1 VNLDAEFIQ
10 CCFSLLFHVHSS
22 SRENV
27 SCLNRQV
34 HHDTLLYLTFASL
47 FWCIIT
53 AAALLLIHCYSWKV
67 RSRPWRPPHR
77 LWVCPFR
84 HFSFSNSWTIFTK
97 CSINSW
103 TIFTKCSINRWTIF
117 TKCSISS
124 WTTFTKCRINIM
136 LLMDTLMPYIFN
148 LLQLLIAILLKRE
161 LVRRERH

>member
-1 VNLDAEFIQ
+1 MNLVVEFVQ
-10 CCFSLLFHVHSS
+10 CCFILLFHVHSS

-34 HHDTLLYLTFASL
+34 HHDTLLCLTFASL

-53 AAALLLIHCYSWKV
+53 AAVLLLIIHCYSWKLK
-67 RSRPWRPPHR
+67 SRPWRSPHR

-97 CSINSW
+97 CSVNSWTTSTKCSINSW
-103 TIFTKCSINRWTIF
+103 KTFTKCSIN
-117 TKCSISS
+117 S
-124 WTTFTKCRINIM
+124 WTTFTKCTINM
-136 LLMDTLMPYIFN
+136 MPLMGTLMPYIFN
-148 LLQLLIAILLKRE
+148 LLQLVIALLKRE